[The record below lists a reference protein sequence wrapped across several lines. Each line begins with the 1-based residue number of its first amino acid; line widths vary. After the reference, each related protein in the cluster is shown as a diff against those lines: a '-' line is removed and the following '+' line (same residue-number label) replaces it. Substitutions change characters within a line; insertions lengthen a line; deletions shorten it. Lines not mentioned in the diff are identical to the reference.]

1 MLRTIISSLVCLIL
15 LVVLCPPRVSSGDFL
30 SPEEQ
35 EWLRKM
41 DGKIRVAPDP
51 HYPPMEFFDED
62 GNFQGI
68 AADYVRI
75 IEQKLDIRFEI
86 VRLGDFE
93 EIIDKAAAREIDMVN
108 TVIQTPERSRFLSFT
123 SPYIQISN
131 VIVVSDNISANL
143 SVKDLKEFEDVVYQ
157 GGYSI
162 GPYLMEEHGLYHMRP
177 VADPSQA
184 LIDLSTGRIQAMVG
198 NLGVISYYIHR
209 LNLPNLRVAGDC
221 GFQDVLSFASRNDW
235 PIFSRILDKAL
246 EDISPDVRRA
256 IKDEWI
262 GLSLPRFYQ
271 DPMFWLSLSGLVLF
285 FLLLLVLFYFW
296 NQSLKKQVDLRTQAH
311 KQALDDFADEVLRRK
326 VLVEQ
331 SRDGIVVLNDQGGV
345 YEANKQFAD
354 MLGYK
359 MEECERLHIWD
370 WDSRWTREELLNMV
384 SSVDAAGDNFETRF
398 RRKDGSMLD
407 VEISTNGATIKGK
420 KYVFCVCRDITQ
432 RKKDE
437 EEIRLKNEQLRE
449 MAMTDDLTGL
459 NNRRFFFL
467 RGEGE
472 IQRARRFRTPLS
484 LLMID
489 LDHFKNINDT
499 LGHEAGDKVLRC
511 VASIIQ
517 DNIRQ
522 IDILARL
529 GGEEFGVLLPNTDAQ
544 EAAALAERLRVAVE
558 QAGCRVQEQ
567 TVYVTVSIGI
577 DSGRDDDLNLD
588 SLLSR
593 ADDAMYQAKSRS
605 RNQTVVMER

>member
-1 MLRTIISSLVCLIL
+1 MLRKIISSLVCLIF
-15 LVVLCPPRVSSGDFL
+15 LVVLCPPRASSGDFL

-35 EWLRKM
+35 EWLRQM

-51 HYPPMEFFDED
+51 HYPPMEFFDGD

-75 IEQKLDIRFEI
+75 IEQKLGIRFEI

-93 EIIDKAAAREIDMVN
+93 EILDKAAAREIDMVN
-108 TVIQTPERSRFLSFT
+108 TVIETPERARFLSFT
-123 SPYIQISN
+123 SPYIQIPN
-131 VIVVSDNISANL
+131 VIVVSDNISTNL
-143 SVKDLKEFEDVVYQ
+143 TVKDLKEFEDVVYQ

-162 GPYLMEEHGLYHMRP
+162 GPYLIKDYGLYHIRP
-177 VADPSQA
+177 VTDPAQA

-221 GFQDVLSFASRNDW
+221 GFQDVLSFASRSDW

-271 DPMFWLSLSGLVLF
+271 DLMFWLSLSGLVLF
-285 FLLLLVLFYFW
+285 FLLSLAFFYIW
-296 NQSLKKQVDLRTQAH
+296 NQTLKKQVDLRTQAH
-311 KQALDDFADEVLRRK
+311 KQALEDLADEVFRRK
-326 VLVEQ
+326 VLVQQ
-331 SRDGIVVLNDQGGV
+331 SRDGIVVLDDQGRI

-370 WDSRWTREELLNMV
+370 WDIRWTREELLNMI
-384 SSVDAAGDNFETRF
+384 SSVDSAGDHFETRF

-407 VEISTNGATIKGK
+407 VEISTNGAAIKGK
-420 KYVFCVCRDITQ
+420 KYVFCVCRDITH

-449 MAMTDDLTGL
+449 MAMTDELTGL

-467 RGEGE
+467 HGEGE
-472 IQRARRFRTPLS
+472 IQRAKRFRTPLS

-489 LDHFKNINDT
+489 LDHFKKINDT
-499 LGHEAGDKVLRC
+499 MGHEAGDKVLRC
-511 VASIIQ
+511 VASIIR
-517 DNIRQ
+517 DNVRQ
-522 IDILARL
+522 IDIIARL

-567 TVYVTVSIGI
+567 TVNVTVSIGL
-577 DSGRDDDLNLD
+577 DSGRDDGLTLD

-593 ADDAMYQAKSRS
+593 ADDAMYQAKRRG
-605 RNQTVVMER
+605 RNQTVVMEQ